1 MLFADMRGKADSTDQ
16 KFERASQTALPIGRR
31 LRRARLDRGLTL
43 DQVASA
49 VGLTKSFLSQLER
62 DGTSASVAS
71 LQRICQVL
79 GIRIAALLEPPSHSL
94 LRRRNR
100 TPVTF
105 GGVGVLDYVLTP
117 PDERRLQVF
126 ETHIAPDGTAGEE
139 LWTAEIDVDLVLVL
153 EGELEIRFEDRIV
166 VLAAGDALT
175 FSPHEPHTWR
185 NPSSTNGT
193 VIIMASAPAGF

>member
-1 MLFADMRGKADSTDQ
+1 MLFADMRGKADSADQ

-31 LRRARLDRGLTL
+31 LRRARLERGLTL

-79 GIRIAALLEPPSHSL
+79 GIRIAELLEPPSHSL
-94 LRRRNR
+94 LRHANR
-100 TPVTF
+100 TPVSF
-105 GGVGVLDYVLTP
+105 GGEGVLDYILTP

-126 ETHIAPDGTAGEE
+126 ETHIAPGGSAGDE
-139 LWTAEIDVDLVLVL
+139 LWTAEIDVDLILVL
-153 EGELEIRFEDRIV
+153 DGELEILFEDRSLT
-166 VLAAGDALT
+166 LAAGDALS
-175 FSPHEPHTWR
+175 FSPREPHTWR
-185 NPSSTNGT
+185 NPSATDEAVV
-193 VIIMASAPAGF
+193 VIASAPAGF